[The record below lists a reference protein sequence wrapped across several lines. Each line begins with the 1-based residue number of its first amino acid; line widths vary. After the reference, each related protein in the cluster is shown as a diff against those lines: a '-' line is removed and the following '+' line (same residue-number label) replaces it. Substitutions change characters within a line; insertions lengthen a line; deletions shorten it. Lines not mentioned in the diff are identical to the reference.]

1 MKNIFDSLISD
12 EVIDDSNESIRPTL
26 SLEKKLA
33 STSQQGINLAKK
45 VPLSLEKNHSQADS
59 REGKRTKSS
68 EATNNAT
75 SANTKTKKSR
85 VLKLFSLIFVA
96 IVVISGIVGVYK
108 KSSEEKQ
115 NQIDLVVNQPDVKQ
129 VAAFTQPRPEQVTTE
144 PEATV
149 TPSTPLKI
157 ENPASTEPQQ
167 ILNNSQTPKEITP
180 VKVEQPTVNQQTPDN
195 SQIQKER
202 EELAKYKAK
211 DAIDEANKQIDII
224 WNATTQKIR
233 DAILPEQDEWLKKR
247 ENDCGLKAS
256 SEEPNNGVLQET
268 IKLRCMAVITGQRT
282 EVLKQE
288 IASLQRFDNNA
299 QTSARAEPVSTNK
312 PVENIQSTNAITTG
326 HYQVKGAL
334 VEDTKTGLM
343 WMRCTLGQNW
353 DGSTCRGK
361 PIQHNWEEMIKIVDG
376 FNYENYDDWRVPTID
391 ELKTLIYCR
400 SGQPKTWNDTGKRC
414 EGKSFPTIM
423 DEVFFETEAGW
434 HIVWSSSTDSK
445 YNNLKFVLD
454 FTDGHLDT
462 KHKDN
467 TTFQVR
473 VVRGT
478 TDNNQTRKEVVSPTV
493 EQLIVENTNSANAEQ
508 HIQKMLRSAMIND
521 QNSIQASKQYL
532 ENQPKPAKG
541 DKKAAR
547 EVNDE
552 ALVFIKNKQ
561 YAQAVSLLAKASQL
575 DPSDVEILNNYGFVL
590 MMTNNLEQ
598 AESVLIKTLTMKPD
612 RSLAWSNLGFA
623 FALQGKKDMA
633 VASYLNTY
641 LFSKD
646 PEKTLQFFK
655 DILAQESNINVKNA
669 LTKAV
674 DEILTDND

>member
-1 MKNIFDSLISD
+1 
-12 EVIDDSNESIRPTL
+12 
-26 SLEKKLA
+26 
-33 STSQQGINLAKK
+33 
-45 VPLSLEKNHSQADS
+45 
-59 REGKRTKSS
+59 
-68 EATNNAT
+68 
-75 SANTKTKKSR
+75 
-85 VLKLFSLIFVA
+85 
-96 IVVISGIVGVYK
+96 
-108 KSSEEKQ
+108 
-115 NQIDLVVNQPDVKQ
+115 
-129 VAAFTQPRPEQVTTE
+129 
-144 PEATV
+144 
-149 TPSTPLKI
+149 
-157 ENPASTEPQQ
+157 
-167 ILNNSQTPKEITP
+167 
-180 VKVEQPTVNQQTPDN
+180 
-195 SQIQKER
+195 
-202 EELAKYKAK
+202 
-211 DAIDEANKQIDII
+211 
-224 WNATTQKIR
+224 
-233 DAILPEQDEWLKKR
+233 
-247 ENDCGLKAS
+247 
-256 SEEPNNGVLQET
+256 
-268 IKLRCMAVITGQRT
+268 
-282 EVLKQE
+282 
-288 IASLQRFDNNA
+288 
-299 QTSARAEPVSTNK
+299 
-312 PVENIQSTNAITTG
+312 
-326 HYQVKGAL
+326 
-334 VEDTKTGLM
+334 
-343 WMRCTLGQNW
+343 
-353 DGSTCRGK
+353 
-361 PIQHNWEEMIKIVDG
+361 
-376 FNYENYDDWRVPTID
+376 
-391 ELKTLIYCR
+391 
-400 SGQPKTWNDTGKRC
+400 
-414 EGKSFPTIM
+414 M